1 MKNGKKIG
9 WQRWLLAG
17 ISVLVIIGMWV
28 YKTMTG
34 RFAGM
39 SPADAL
45 PMIITSFAVTC
56 GKVALM
62 AGVMLALRWIAG
74 KVKG

>member
-1 MKNGKKIG
+1 MKNEKKSG

-17 ISVLVIIGMWV
+17 VSILVIIGMWT
-28 YKTMTG
+28 YKMALG

-39 SPADAL
+39 SAADAL
-45 PMIITSFAVTC
+45 PMIITSFVVTC

-62 AGVMLALRWIAG
+62 TGVMLALRWVAG
-74 KVKG
+74 KIKG

>member
-1 MKNGKKIG
+1 MKNKKIG

-17 ISVLVIIGMWV
+17 VSVLVIIGMWT
-28 YKTMTG
+28 YKTVTG
-34 RFAGM
+34 QFAGM
-39 SPADAL
+39 SAADTL
-45 PMIITSFAVTC
+45 PMVVTSFLVTC

-62 AGVMLALRWIAG
+62 TGVMLALRWVAG

>member
-1 MKNGKKIG
+1 MKIEKKIG

-17 ISVLVIIGMWV
+17 VSILVIIGMWV

-39 SPADAL
+39 SVADAL
-45 PMIITSFAVTC
+45 PMMVTSFAVTC

-62 AGVMLALRWIAG
+62 AGVMLALRWVAG
-74 KVKG
+74 KIKG

>member
-1 MKNGKKIG
+1 MKNKKIG

-17 ISVLVIIGMWV
+17 VSVLVIIGMWT
-28 YKTMTG
+28 YKTVTG
-34 RFAGM
+34 QLAGM
-39 SPADAL
+39 SAADTL
-45 PMIITSFAVTC
+45 PMVVTSFLVTC

-62 AGVMLALRWIAG
+62 TGVMLALRWVAG

>member
-1 MKNGKKIG
+1 MECKKKIG

-17 ISVLVIIGMWV
+17 VSILVIIGMWV

-39 SPADAL
+39 SMADTL
-45 PMIITSFAVTC
+45 PMMVTSFAVTC

-62 AGVMLALRWIAG
+62 AGVMLALRWVAG
-74 KVKG
+74 KIKG

>member
-1 MKNGKKIG
+1 MEGKKKIG

-17 ISVLVIIGMWV
+17 VSVLVIIGMWV

-39 SPADAL
+39 SAADAL
-45 PMIITSFAVTC
+45 PMMVTSFAVTC

-62 AGVMLALRWIAG
+62 AGAMLALRWVAG
-74 KVKG
+74 KIKG